1 MRVMG
6 VREPFVRVISSEYL
20 VRGQATRR
28 SDHSFFNGGD
38 SAAAAAAVVA
48 RRRRRNDGAHHGTDG
63 IFRFDF
69 INKRFV
75 DLCFDDRHI
84 TFCFFKGVFCL
95 RISEITQVEE

>member
-20 VRGQATRR
+20 VRGQATTRR
-28 SDHSFFNGGD
+28 SDDSFFNGGGD
-38 SAAAAAAVVA
+38 SAAAVVA

-75 DLCFDDRHI
+75 DLCDGSSSHHI
-84 TFCFFKGVFCL
+84 LFFQRVFFCL
-95 RISEITQVEE
+95 RI

>member
-1 MRVMG
+1 MLW

-20 VRGQATRR
+20 VRGQARR
-28 SDHSFFNGGD
+28 SDHIFFNGGD
-38 SAAAAAAVVA
+38 SSAAAVVA

-75 DLCFDDRHI
+75 DLCVVVASHFVS
-84 TFCFFKGVFCL
+84 KGFV
-95 RISEITQVEE
+95 QG